1 MNNNT
6 KAKLNAQLNKNYPLI
21 NVIFALMTL
30 KRIKNEKKNTKIK
43 FATLIRYRE
52 KHKSTREKKN

>member
-30 KRIKNEKKNTKIK
+30 KRIKNEKK
-43 FATLIRYRE
+43 
-52 KHKSTREKKN
+52 KHKN